1 MLPTV
6 AVLARNPNFAAPL
19 VHPIKNLL
27 SMQGAFNVLL
37 LHPIRRT
44 KNLQLVDGRHKTDR
58 FLTALFLLQ
67 STVKPM
73 VKAAEK
79 ISLQISDLARPSFH
93 PIERHGN
100 RLQNAFPHFSDQK
113 SVVIEWIL

>member
-1 MLPTV
+1 MLPGI
-6 AVLARNPNFAAPL
+6 AILACNPNFATPR
-19 VHPIKNLL
+19 VHSIKNLL
-27 SMQGAFNVLL
+27 RMQGTFNVLL
-37 LHPIRRT
+37 LRPIRRS
-44 KNLQLVDGRHKTDR
+44 KNIQLLDGRHKTDR

-79 ISLQISDLARPSFH
+79 ISLQISDLALPSFH
-93 PIERHGN
+93 AIERHGN